1 MDMIFLGVLIEV
13 KGENGFLGFSVSNL
27 LKINELE
34 RNHDLVLTKHPFP
47 LIFNELESYS
57 SFFTL

>member
-27 LKINELE
+27 LKINEL
-34 RNHDLVLTKHPFP
+34 
-47 LIFNELESYS
+47 
-57 SFFTL
+57 